1 MRNILPKYFLI
12 KVPSAH
18 HDKTDPVLPDG
29 PHVAGGG
36 GDGEE
41 EGDGEQGGAQ
51 AAHQAG
57 AEVGRHRLLGG
68 HGDIKPGLLQDVEQ
82 QLQAVAWHRHH
93 QHGHQLVDYQ
103 GTATLYKS

>member
-12 KVPSAH
+12 KVSSAH

-57 AEVGRHRLLGG
+57 AEVGRDRLLGG
-68 HGDIKPGLLQDVEQ
+68 HGHIKPGLLQDVEQ
-82 QLQAVAWHRHH
+82 QLQAVAGHRHH
-93 QHGHQLVDYQ
+93 QHGQQQREERQHLQV
-103 GTATLYKS
+103 

>member
-1 MRNILPKYFLI
+1 MEYFTKYLFY
-12 KVPSAH
+12 

-36 GDGEE
+36 GDAEE

-57 AEVGRHRLLGG
+57 AEVGGDRLLGRHG
-68 HGDIKPGLLQDVEQ
+68 HSQPWLLQDVEQ
-82 QLQAVAWHRHH
+82 EVQAVAGHRHH
-93 QHGHQLVDYQ
+93 QHGDHEEETGEELE
-103 GTATLYKS
+103 